1 MELEK
6 LINDTLS
13 CLKLKSEPIEKFE
26 GIQIAIDSH
35 LLILEKIPTQDA
47 LSVSIQFCQY
57 QDTTQLQKLFELLL
71 NLHAFGLLT
80 KGAFFAADS
89 DNDLII
95 FHKIIELENLEA
107 QKLAMLIE
115 EFYHT
120 YISLEQAWKN
130 GEFDYLVK
138 TVSTG
143 NELPDNSLG
152 IRI

>member
-6 LINDTLS
+6 LVNDTLL

-26 GIQIAIDSH
+26 GIQIVIDSH
-35 LLILEKIPTQDA
+35 LLILEKMPTQDA
-47 LSVSIQFCQY
+47 LTVSVQFCQY
-57 QDTTQLQKLFELLL
+57 QDTVQLQKLFELLL

-115 EFYHT
+115 EFYRT
-120 YISLEQAWKN
+120 YLSLEQAWKN

-138 TVSTG
+138 TVPTAHDMPG
-143 NELPDNSLG
+143 NSLG

>member
-6 LINDTLS
+6 LVNDTLS
-13 CLKLKSEPIEKFE
+13 LLKLKSEPIEKFD

-35 LLILEKIPTQDA
+35 TLVLEKIPTQEA
-47 LSVSIQFCQY
+47 LSVSVQFCHY
-57 QDTTQLQKLFELLL
+57 QDTAHLQKLFELLL

-95 FHKIIELENLEA
+95 FHKIIGLENLQS

-115 EFYHT
+115 EFYGT
-120 YISLEQAWKN
+120 YISLVQAWKN
-130 GEFDYLVK
+130 GEFDFLVK
-138 TVSTG
+138 TVPTA
-143 NELPDNSLG
+143 NDVINNSLG